1 VSEGVS
7 DTLYTRT
14 NISDAQYKEI
24 ERERERSR
32 RKDRKKAECMYV

>member
-1 VSEGVS
+1 MRSVRVSEGVS

-24 ERERERSR
+24 EREREI
-32 RKDRKKAECMYV
+32 ETEG